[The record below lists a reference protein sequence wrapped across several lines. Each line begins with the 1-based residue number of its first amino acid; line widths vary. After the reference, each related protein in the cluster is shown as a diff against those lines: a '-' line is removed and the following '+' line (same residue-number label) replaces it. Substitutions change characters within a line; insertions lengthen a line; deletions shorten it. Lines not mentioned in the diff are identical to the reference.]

1 MQKVYMAIIV
11 LLLVI
16 AVVCFGFFWIKK
28 DKHD

>member
-16 AVVCFGFFWIKK
+16 AVVCFGFYWVKK
-28 DKHD
+28 DKND